1 VAVAHAPAV
10 APAPPAPP
18 PTPAGPPVVTMPA
31 HMYLV
36 GDLGLAAQ
44 QAAGASKRA
53 AKTATAGAENVL
65 AATALEE
72 PRPAARRRRTKATM
86 IGRGYEYMD
95 LEPTVTASDGGAGPL
110 GFAGS
115 APREGEAEPSGL
127 ATLTRDQFG
136 GASTVPMLP
145 TTWNPDLD

>member
-1 VAVAHAPAV
+1 
-10 APAPPAPP
+10 
-18 PTPAGPPVVTMPA
+18 MPA

-53 AKTATAGAENVL
+53 AKTAPTGAENVL
-65 AATALEE
+65 AATALKQQ
-72 PRPAARRRRTKATM
+72 PQPAHRRRRTKATM

-95 LEPTVTASDGGAGPL
+95 LEPEPTVTPSDDGSGPL

-115 APREGEAEPSGL
+115 APGKGGAEPSGL
-127 ATLTRDQFG
+127 STLTRDRFG
-136 GASTVPMLP
+136 GTPTVPMLP